1 MATRMTDLAAAI
13 QSNYDAAKTAYDAS
27 IAAQAAQVVSDEN
40 ALAAAQQIIRDG
52 KDADQI
58 AEQARRV
65 SEIAA
70 LEAAKEAEVAAIL
83 GDIGVDA
90 STASTISGLIQLINE
105 TDATQDSLQQA
116 KLDAAEAALLA
127 YEVELGI
134 DGNQSFDDFTINVA

>member
-1 MATRMTDLAAAI
+1 MATRMIDLAGAI

-65 SEIAA
+65 AEIAA
-70 LEAAKEAEVAAIL
+70 LEAAKEQEVADIL
-83 GDIGVDA
+83 GNIGVDA
-90 STASTISGLIQLINE
+90 STATTVSGLIQLINE

-134 DGNQSFDDFTINVA
+134 DSNTSFSDWTINVA

>member
-13 QSNYDAAKTAYDAS
+13 QSNYDAAVTAYNAS

-58 AEQARRV
+58 TEQARRV
-65 SEIAA
+65 TEIAA

-83 GDIGVDA
+83 GNIGVDA
-90 STASTISGLIQLINE
+90 STASTVSGLIQLINE

-134 DGNQSFDDFTINVA
+134 DLNNSFDDFTINVA